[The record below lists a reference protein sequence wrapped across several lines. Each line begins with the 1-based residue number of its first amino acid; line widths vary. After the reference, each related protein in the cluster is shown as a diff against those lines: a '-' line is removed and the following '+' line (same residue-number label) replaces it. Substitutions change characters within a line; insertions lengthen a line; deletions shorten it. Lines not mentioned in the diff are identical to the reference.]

1 MARKFEIKDENISQN
16 EISAVGIATN
26 LSSIILAQLIGKT
39 FSVNLKLSKD
49 FEAWEEIN
57 RKTHYFKT
65 YYHYITRLKAFVFL
79 IKNTNTLEKSI
90 FNKLH
95 RYTYIVVFVGSENI
109 NLANSFCEKFKSN
122 NQINKISILDN
133 KIESPIIDHDIS
145 LELFPTT
152 NTKKSSNKNKSLL
165 PKSSSNLIN
174 YSLINFQ
181 TDLNYYIDNIMFE
194 KRLFIAFL
202 TPLNIKLFEIINKL
216 RIELADKIIRYM
228 EPENLH
234 ITLAFLNSIANK
246 NLKNVELAILNAVK
260 DIDSVDIEI
269 DRLGYFEKNNQYII
283 WFGLK
288 ENSTL
293 RELENKIYSEL
304 EKEKFFYCDKE
315 EFVGHITLFRVRKG
329 NYNID
334 TILNKYNDFTSE
346 KLTLENITLFD
357 SLTIDNNKRY
367 DIVRMF

>member
-57 RKTHYFKT
+57 KKTHYFKT
-65 YYHYITRLKAFVFL
+65 YYHYIAKLKAFVFL
-79 IKNTNTLEKSI
+79 IKNTNTLDKSI
-90 FNKLH
+90 FNRLH
-95 RYTYIVVFVGSENI
+95 RYNYIVVFVGSENI
-109 NLANSFCEKFKSN
+109 NLANLFCDKFKIDSN
-122 NQINKISILDN
+122 INKISILDN
-133 KIESPIIDHDIS
+133 KIESPIINQDIS

-152 NTKKSSNKNKSLL
+152 TTKKTNNKNKPLL
-165 PKSSSNLIN
+165 PKSSSSLIN
-174 YSLINFQ
+174 YTLINFQ

-202 TPLNIKLFEIINKL
+202 TPLNKKLLEIIDKL

-246 NLKNVELAILNAVK
+246 NLKNVELAISKAVK
-260 DIDSVDIEI
+260 GIDKVEIEI
-269 DRLGYFEKNNQYII
+269 DKLGYFEKNNQYII

-293 RELENKIYSEL
+293 RILENKIYSEL

-315 EFVGHITLFRVRKG
+315 EFVGHITLLRIKKG

-334 TILNKYNDFTSE
+334 SILKKYNDFSPE
-346 KLTLENITLFD
+346 ILTLENITLFD